1 MITAKRMIGKKEKP
15 NIFIDKINFFFIKFG
30 MILGMTRS
38 PRRVSYPSCLFPGY
52 LKFP

>member
-1 MITAKRMIGKKEKP
+1 MITVKRMIGKKEKL
-15 NIFIDKINFFFIKFG
+15 NIFIDKINFFFIKFD

-38 PRRVSYPSCLFPGY
+38 PRGISYPSCLFPGY